1 MNYPAAELRGIK
13 PLKIEKRELASMNL
27 PVCTALLLNIF
38 FNHFLIT
45 VLAYRVRVVS
55 ARPELTAPEHLLH
68 FGVYAKD
75 FLCRDAL
82 DDLDNCLWG
91 HHGDTL
97 NEKVDMVFICP
108 NLHEMDLMSFPD
120 PRTYLLQSIFDVFRK
135 DLPSVLRR
143 ADDVVEQ
150 EGLVVS
156 LENMFAHPSILAEAA
171 VSGDTFKKGIR
182 AAELRGMF

>member
-1 MNYPAAELRGIK
+1 
-13 PLKIEKRELASMNL
+13 MNL

-45 VLAYRVRVVS
+45 AVAYRVRVVS
-55 ARPELTAPEHLLH
+55 SRPELTAPEHLLH
-68 FGVYAKD
+68 FGMSAED
-75 FLCRDAL
+75 FPRCDAF
-82 DDLDNCLWG
+82 DDLHNCLWG

-97 NEKVDMVFICP
+97 NEKVDVVFICP

-120 PRTYLLQSIFDVFRK
+120 PRTHLLQRSLDFFRK
-135 DLPSVLRR
+135 DLPSVLRG

-156 LENMFAHPSILAEAA
+156 LEDVFAHPSILPEAA
-171 VSGDTFKKGIR
+171 ASGDTFKKGIR

>member
-13 PLKIEKRELASMNL
+13 PLKIEKHELTSMNL

-38 FNHFLIT
+38 FNHFLVT
-45 VLAYRVRVVS
+45 VVAYRVRVVS
-55 ARPELTAPEHLLH
+55 ARPELTTPEYLLD
-68 FGVYAKD
+68 FGMCAEY
-75 FLCRDAL
+75 FLRRDAL

-108 NLHEMDLMSFPD
+108 NLHEMDLMSFPY
-120 PRTYLLQSIFDVFRK
+120 PRTYLLQSIFDFFRK
-135 DLPSVLRR
+135 DLPPVFRR

-156 LENMFAHPSILAEAA
+156 LENMFAHPFILPEAA
-171 VSGDTFKKGIR
+171 ASGDTFREGIR